1 MKVFVGLSGGVD
13 SSVTALLLKQ
23 AGYDVYGVFMKNW
36 AQESEE
42 CQLTKDLGDAQQI
55 AEMLDIP
62 FQVVD
67 FSAEYWDHVFE
78 EFLREL
84 EAGRTPN
91 PDILCNQ
98 YIKFDKF
105 YHWCKSQGAEKIAT
119 GHYASLSAERLLMR
133 PADDN
138 KDQTYFLWS
147 VKPTVF
153 KDVLFPLGELTKVE
167 VRQIAQKHG
176 LITHNKNDSTGIC
189 FIGPKNYRQFL
200 SKYLHP
206 NPGPILTTEGVTIG
220 THQGLMFY
228 TLGQRSGLH
237 LGGQKGYSELP
248 WYIIEKNF
256 KSNSLLVS
264 QDKDHPFLL
273 SDKLY
278 AKFVNWQTPPEQSSI
293 KGLARIRHL
302 QELQPCIIYPQHDRT
317 VLIKFDSA
325 QRAITP
331 GQSLVLYQ
339 DKLCL
344 GGGIIE
350 APYWPIEQN

>member
-13 SSVTALLLKQ
+13 SSVTALLLKK
-23 AGYDVYGVFMKNW
+23 AGYDVHGVFMKNW
-36 AQESEE
+36 SQESEE

-55 AEMLDIP
+55 AQVLDIP
-62 FQVVD
+62 FEVVD
-67 FSAEYWDHVFE
+67 FSKEYWDYVFE

-105 YHWCKSQGAEKIAT
+105 YHWCQSQGAEKIAT
-119 GHYASLSAERLLMR
+119 GHYAALDSNNHLMR
-133 PADDN
+133 PTDDN

-147 VKPTVF
+147 VNPEVF
-153 KDVLFPLGELTKVE
+153 HHVLFPLGGLTKTQ
-167 VRQIAQKHG
+167 VRQIAQDHD
-176 LITHNKNDSTGIC
+176 LITHNKDDSTGIC

-200 SKYLHP
+200 SKYLHS
-206 NPGPILTTEGVTIG
+206 NPGPIMTTEGVNIG

-228 TLGQRSGLH
+228 TLGQRSGLN
-237 LGGQKGYSELP
+237 LGGKKGYSELP

-256 KSNSLLVS
+256 QNNSLIVS

-273 SDKLY
+273 SHKLY
-278 AKFVNWQTPPEQSSI
+278 AKSVNWQFSLNQESL
-293 KGLARIRHL
+293 KGHARIRHL
-302 QELQPCIIYPQHDRT
+302 QDLQSCTIYPQSDHR
-317 VLIKFDSA
+317 VLIEFDTP

-331 GQSLVLYQ
+331 GQSLVMYQ
-339 DKLCL
+339 EKLCL

-350 APYWPIEQN
+350 TPYWPIERN